1 LGAGTTVGLGR
12 GGWRG
17 GGGSLAPRGG
27 RGGFGQS
34 RGGLGYSAPPK
45 PVTPELPPWYHGYDK
60 ALPPALLALCP
71 EEKCNLCGIE
81 FNGPSISQSHY
92 HGKAHAKKVSAY
104 LDAAED
110 IPDGQKPKKV
120 PKMESGLPMPVS
132 ATASGL
138 FCPTCNLV
146 CTSQVVYDDH
156 MKGKNHASK
165 VRAAQLAASGELAGQ
180 LQCLVCHVFASTHE
194 ILQAHIDG
202 KAHKKKVAA
211 LSVKGAD
218 LRCNLCD
225 VTSTDKDGHER
236 HMNGKRHKEKLEG
249 PKEPK
254 EREVIDYNNFNPKI
268 AAVKEEVLVK
278 EEVAA

>member
-1 LGAGTTVGLGR
+1 MPILILCVHALGGERERRGAGGIKNSVTRREFAITRIR
-12 GGWRG
+12 G
-17 GGGSLAPRGG
+17 
-27 RGGFGQS
+27 
-34 RGGLGYSAPPK
+34 
-45 PVTPELPPWYHGYDK
+45 DK
-60 ALPPALLALCP
+60 GDERREGVERKE
-71 EEKCNLCGIE
+71 EEKQEKEGVGGKDRMFEGARSPAC
-81 FNGPSISQSHY
+81 SIR
-92 HGKAHAKKVSAY
+92 GVSWS
-104 LDAAED
+104 AA
-110 IPDGQKPKKV
+110 V
-120 PKMESGLPMPVS
+120 SGLPRFCLHPRN
-132 ATASGL
+132 TAGERYFFSVFGL
-138 FCPTCNLV
+138 LLD
-146 CTSQVVYDDH
+146 S
-156 MKGKNHASK
+156 
-165 VRAAQLAASGELAGQ
+165 L
-180 LQCLVCHVFASTHE
+180 
-194 ILQAHIDG
+194 LQAHIDG

>member
-1 LGAGTTVGLGR
+1 M
-12 GGWRG
+12 
-17 GGGSLAPRGG
+17 
-27 RGGFGQS
+27 
-34 RGGLGYSAPPK
+34 
-45 PVTPELPPWYHGYDK
+45 E
-60 ALPPALLALCP
+60 
-71 EEKCNLCGIE
+71 EEKTECL
-81 FNGPSISQSHY
+81 
-92 HGKAHAKKVSAY
+92 
-104 LDAAED
+104 
-110 IPDGQKPKKV
+110 
-120 PKMESGLPMPVS
+120 
-132 ATASGL
+132 
-138 FCPTCNLV
+138 
-146 CTSQVVYDDH
+146 
-156 MKGKNHASK
+156 K

-194 ILQAHIDG
+194 ILQVSDTSFFGLLLDSLLQAHIDG

-278 EEVAA
+278 EELAA

>member
-1 LGAGTTVGLGR
+1 MREEKELSEKRNKKKEGAGVVGGKDRMFEGARSPACSIRGVSWSAAVSGLSRFCLHPRNTSGERYFFLVGLLLD
-12 GGWRG
+12 
-17 GGGSLAPRGG
+17 SL
-27 RGGFGQS
+27 
-34 RGGLGYSAPPK
+34 
-45 PVTPELPPWYHGYDK
+45 
-60 ALPPALLALCP
+60 
-71 EEKCNLCGIE
+71 
-81 FNGPSISQSHY
+81 
-92 HGKAHAKKVSAY
+92 
-104 LDAAED
+104 
-110 IPDGQKPKKV
+110 
-120 PKMESGLPMPVS
+120 
-132 ATASGL
+132 
-138 FCPTCNLV
+138 
-146 CTSQVVYDDH
+146 
-156 MKGKNHASK
+156 
-165 VRAAQLAASGELAGQ
+165 
-180 LQCLVCHVFASTHE
+180 
-194 ILQAHIDG
+194 LQAHIDG